1 MLLQSETTRFQEMCQ
16 ENKVV
21 VLKGPRMVGKQ
32 NMCEVFFPKEEAG
45 VTYFNC
51 QHTPTRRALENL
63 EELQHLVADTKKLI
77 LLEANLLKAADDI
90 IECLLGIEQ
99 LENIILVCSFD
110 IHWSEDY
117 ATVFNDPSVQL
128 EIQLPSYASCAK
140 AFGLQNEDQ
149 SIDQRLIFGYYPTVL
164 DATDKETTV
173 LAILEETLRRN
184 LSGISRINKLQSLE
198 QLLRLLAFE
207 IGEVISYH
215 DLGQRCGLD
224 NETVERYI
232 QLFEEAEIVFKI
244 PCFTTGQKYELK
256 KSFVVYFTDNGI
268 RNALIRSFQP
278 MEYRNDAEQL
288 WKNWVLSERRK
299 HIKSNQLNIA
309 SYFWLT
315 HTKQRMDYIEKQQ
328 EQLVAYQ
335 IQWNKSKKSKIPASF
350 SAYYPEVKTGV
361 VQRSTFWNFVQ
372 RK

>member
-1 MLLQSETTRFQEMCQ
+1 MLMQNELAHFQEMCS

-32 NMCEVFFPKEEAG
+32 NMCELLFPKDQFG

-51 QHTPTRRALENL
+51 LHTPTRRAIENL
-63 EELQHLVADTKKLI
+63 EELQHLVSETKQLI
-77 LLEANLLKAADDI
+77 LLEANLLKSADEI
-90 IECLLGIEQ
+90 IECLLGLEQ

-128 EIQLPSYASCAK
+128 ELQLPSYASCAK
-140 AFGLQNEDQ
+140 SFGLQNEDQ
-149 SIDQRLIFGYYPTVL
+149 AIDQRLIFGYYPSVL
-164 DATDKETTV
+164 QVDNKEE
-173 LAILEETLRRN
+173 AILNILDETLRRN
-184 LSGISRINKLQSLE
+184 LSGISRINKLKALE

-232 QLFEEAEIVFKI
+232 QLFEDADIVFKL
-244 PCFTTGQKYELK
+244 PCFNTGQKYELK

-299 HIKSNQLNIA
+299 HIKSNQLDVQ
-309 SYFWLT
+309 SFFWLT
-315 HTKQRMDYIEKQQ
+315 HTKQRVDYIESQQ
-328 EQLVAYQ
+328 EQLVGYQ
-335 IQWNKSKKSKIPASF
+335 LQWNKSKKTKIPTSF
-350 SAYYPEVKTGV
+350 NMYYPQVKTGII
-361 VQRSTFWNFVQ
+361 QRSTFWSFVQ